1 MENGAEAVKPTPM
14 TRRRGQKHKP
24 FLAADSSLFA
34 LKVIFL
40 SLSSNVIPLNNSA
53 QAFPPSGLLRFALFK
68 TNHVNVEKD

>member
-1 MENGAEAVKPTPM
+1 MENEAEPQSDDDDTQA
-14 TRRRGQKHKP
+14 REKHKR

-53 QAFPPSGLLRFALFK
+53 QAFPPSGFK
-68 TNHVNVEKD
+68 VCAI